1 MDLQTF
7 KFVAALK
14 RCAMDNGCCD
24 PPCPMGQECE
34 GALWMLEKAA
44 GVIKE
49 LAARVPDIDVGNKW
63 ISVKER
69 LPDDQCD
76 DARAARGGDY
86 IHKVL
91 AVSVTPN
98 YTAMDTA
105 YLYNG
110 RWALGQYTS
119 WKHFMGAPVTHWM
132 PLPVPP
138 KAHEESDGNNQTL

>member
-1 MDLQTF
+1 MKMRDHDELVKALMCCVDGSCEGCPRLQTPEPESEF
-7 KFVAALK
+7 DCMNKLKTDAADAIEELVAA
-14 RCAMDNGCCD
+14 
-24 PPCPMGQECE
+24 
-34 GALWMLEKAA
+34 
-44 GVIKE
+44 
-49 LAARVPDIDVGNKW
+49 VPKW
-63 ISVKER
+63 ISVEER

-132 PLPVPP
+132 PLPDPP
-138 KAHEESDGNNQTL
+138 KEVV